1 LKNTDKKMIELGLET
16 ANRRLVYWDRI
27 WSEYSNDKVNIG
39 EKLALVLR
47 TIIKAF
53 PLHKDIR
60 ALSIGSSNEPQFR
73 ILETACRGG
82 LYLLDIEK
90 AALDKVRE
98 RVKRQSISHVKTIQD
113 DYKKCFFRDKDAKE
127 FLLCQLAGV
136 KVNLIALHHSLY
148 YCREKNWYEIFRNL
162 YRHILARKGAI
173 HTVLMSAEAGSQNT
187 TTWLYNHF
195 AGKYFGLRNDQDLL
209 TFQKELRADKY
220 FRPAQIMATSSRVS
234 FWADDFKK
242 FMAVIWMI
250 LLYPDVCP
258 YSQRQREEITEFV
271 YKRLWQ
277 KRKPLVQKQD
287 HMVIYRDIGFK
298 GLI

>member
-1 LKNTDKKMIELGLET
+1 MKTIDKKMIELGLEA
-16 ANRRLVYWDRI
+16 ANLRLFYQDRI

-47 TIIKAF
+47 TLIKAF
-53 PLHKDIR
+53 SLRRDIR

-82 LYLLDIEK
+82 LYLLDIEE

-113 DYKKCFFRDKDAKE
+113 DYKKCFFRDKDAKH
-127 FLLCQLAGV
+127 FLSCQLAGT

-148 YCREKNWYEIFRNL
+148 YCREKSWYGFFKNL
-162 YRHILARKGAI
+162 YRHILARRGAI
-173 HTVLMSAEAGSQNT
+173 HTVLMSAGASSQNT
-187 TTWLYNHF
+187 TTWLYNYF
-195 AGKYFGLRNDQDLL
+195 AGKYFGLGNDQDLL
-209 TFQKELRADKY
+209 SFQKELQADKY
-220 FRPAQIMATSSRVS
+220 FRRAQIMVTSSRVS
-234 FWADDFKK
+234 FWVDDFKK

-258 YSQRQREEITEFV
+258 YSQRQREKITEFV
-271 YKRLWQ
+271 YKQLWQ
-277 KRKPLVQKQD
+277 KKKPLVQIQD